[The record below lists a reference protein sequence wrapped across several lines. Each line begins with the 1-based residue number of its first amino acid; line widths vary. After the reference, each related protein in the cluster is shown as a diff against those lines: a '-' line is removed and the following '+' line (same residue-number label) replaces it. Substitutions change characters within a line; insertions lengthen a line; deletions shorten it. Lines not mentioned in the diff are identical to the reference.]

1 MRKPQGHLFVAL
13 IFYLQLSSTNC
24 QQSNA
29 VGNLI
34 GTNSSDCLGLGLLCD
49 ELDVIQDVLATAPSL
64 VPVLEQLQ
72 ANNFLEGFTT
82 GEQNIEKDLP
92 FRELVARYG
101 YNLLSY
107 TVTTEDGYKP
117 ILYRIQGS
125 GDPVFLV
132 HGLTNSAVDYFTVG
146 KENALPI
153 LLAQNGYDVW
163 LISCR
168 GTTVEAQG
176 HVNLTLPEDD
186 DRYWAFS
193 WDEIGFY
200 DLPASIDYILQAT
213 GRTQVKYVGF
223 SQGTTSFYVMASL
236 RPAYAAKVSIQVS
249 LAPIAWLSN
258 AQSPLLR
265 VLSPLIAPP
274 PVSESLKQVVGVN
287 KFDANNPLVQF
298 VSKDVCGNAA
308 LAVLLCNS
316 IVSALFGFDY
326 GQINATQAPVIAGHY
341 PSFISSRQLFH
352 YGQLVNSGR
361 FQRYDFGTT
370 QNLARYGRLTP
381 PDYPLARITTPVALF
396 YTRAN
401 DWVSDYTDVLQLRA
415 ALPNVVDFYEVP
427 FPTWTHFD
435 HLWGKD
441 VKALDYNRV
450 LQLFQNY

>member
-1 MRKPQGHLFVAL
+1 MRKLQQHIFAA
-13 IFYLQLSSTNC
+13 IFYLKLSSIYS

-29 VGNLI
+29 VRNLI

-49 ELDVIQDVLATAPSL
+49 ELDVIQDFLATAPSL
-64 VPVLEQLQ
+64 VPVIEQI
-72 ANNFLEGFTT
+72 AVNYFLEGYTT

-92 FRELVARYG
+92 LRELVARYG
-101 YNLLSY
+101 YYLLSY

-125 GDPVFLV
+125 GDPVILV

-146 KENALPI
+146 KENSLPI

-163 LISCR
+163 LINCR

-213 GRTQVKYVGF
+213 GRSQVKYIGH

-236 RPAYAAKVSIQVS
+236 RPEYSAKVSIQVS

-258 AQSPLLR
+258 ARSPLVR
-265 VLSPLIAPP
+265 VLSALIASP
-274 PVSESLKQVVGVN
+274 PVSETLQQVVGVN
-287 KFDANNPLVQF
+287 KFDANNPVVQF
-298 VSKDVCGNAA
+298 VYNDVCANAA
-308 LAVLLCNS
+308 LAVLLCYS
-316 IVSALFGFDY
+316 ITGVVLGFDY
-326 GQINATQAPVIAGHY
+326 GQINTRQVPVITGHY
-341 PSFISSRQLFH
+341 PSSFSLRQMIH

-361 FQRYDFGTT
+361 FQRYDFGTV
-370 QNLARYGRLTP
+370 QNLARYGQAIP

-401 DWVSDYTDVLQLRA
+401 DWISDYTDVLKLRA
-415 ALPNVVDFYEVP
+415 ALPNVVEFYEVP

-435 HLWGKD
+435 HLWAKD

-450 LQLFQNY
+450 LQVLQN

>member
-1 MRKPQGHLFVAL
+1 MRKFQVNLFIAI
-13 IFYLQLSSTNC
+13 IFYLQPTNA

-29 VGNLI
+29 IGNLI
-34 GTNSSDCLGLGLLCD
+34 GVNSSQCLGLGLLCD
-49 ELDVIQDVLATAPSL
+49 QLDVIDDVLRTAPSL
-64 VPVLEQLQ
+64 VPVLEQLA
-72 ANNFLEGFTT
+72 ANNFIDGWNA
-82 GEQNIEKDLP
+82 GQQNEEKDLP
-92 FRELVARYG
+92 IRELVAKYG

-107 TVTTEDGYKP
+107 TITTEDGYKP

-153 LLAQNGYDVW
+153 LLAQQGYDVW

-193 WDEIGFY
+193 WDEIGLF
-200 DLPASIDYILQAT
+200 DLPAAIDYILLTT
-213 GRTQVKYVGF
+213 GETQVKYVGF

-236 RPAYAAKVSIQVS
+236 RPEYAAKVSIQIS

-265 VLSPLIAPP
+265 VLSPLIATPL
-274 PVSESLKQVVGVN
+274 VAETLKQVVGVN

-308 LAVLLCNS
+308 LAVLLCNT
-316 IVSALFGFDY
+316 IVSALFGFDF

-361 FQRYDFGTT
+361 FQRYDFGLV
-370 QNLARYGRLTP
+370 QNLARYGQATP
-381 PDYPLARITTPVALF
+381 PDYPLASITTPVALF

-401 DWVSDYTDVLQLRA
+401 DWVSDYTDVLKLRD
-415 ALPNVVDFYEVP
+415 ALPNVADFYEVP

-441 VKALDYNRV
+441 VKELDYLRAVQV
-450 LQLFQNY
+450 LQGY